1 MDSNTIQGYNI
12 PYNVMP
18 QKPKKI
24 PAEMDGLRS
33 LKDNTI
39 VCFFSVLLLFYF
51 EEAQESAHIAG
62 FRTTGLHS

>member
-51 EEAQESAHIAG
+51 EEV
-62 FRTTGLHS
+62 

>member
-12 PYNVMP
+12 PYDVMP
-18 QKPKKI
+18 QKQKKI

-39 VCFFSVLLLFYF
+39 VCFFFGFTPFLFRRGIISSCLRNF
-51 EEAQESAHIAG
+51 FLILG
-62 FRTTGLHS
+62 N